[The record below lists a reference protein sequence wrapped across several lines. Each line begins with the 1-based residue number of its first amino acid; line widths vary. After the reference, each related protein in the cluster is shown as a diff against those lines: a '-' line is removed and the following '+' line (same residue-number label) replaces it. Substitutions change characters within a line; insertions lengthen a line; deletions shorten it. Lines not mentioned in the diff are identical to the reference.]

1 MEPALSDSLTRS
13 TKSWIMLIGP
23 GDPLCQLTFHV
34 HRHEIRQL
42 LLSGGGQEF
51 SRCSSRYNCYH
62 VFFSRGHRVSRETS
76 ILISF
81 PCLTFIFFFERIS
94 KNIWERSIFHRRE
107 FLSAMIV
114 VIVVKK
120 KLVSFLL
127 QLGSY
132 KPWKLNSILVI
143 FMVIKNS
150 NSLWG
155 KKSPNF

>member
-42 LLSGGGQEF
+42 PLSGGGQEF

-62 VFFSRGHRVSRETS
+62 VFFSRGHRVSRETT

-81 PCLTFIFFFERIS
+81 PCCRLSYHFFFFERIS
-94 KNIWERSIFHRRE
+94 KNISERSIFHRRE

-120 KLVSFLL
+120 KSWYHFFF
-127 QLGSY
+127 S
-132 KPWKLNSILVI
+132 WEAI
-143 FMVIKNS
+143 
-150 NSLWG
+150 SLE
-155 KKSPNF
+155 N